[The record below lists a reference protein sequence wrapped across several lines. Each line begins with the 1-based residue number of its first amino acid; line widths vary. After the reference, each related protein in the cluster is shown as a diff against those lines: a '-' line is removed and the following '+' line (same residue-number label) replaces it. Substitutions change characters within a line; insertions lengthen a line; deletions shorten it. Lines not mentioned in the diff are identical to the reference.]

1 MRSGRT
7 RASRQPTSDRHT
19 LGVRILRP
27 SRSWGTGERGWAT
40 VTANEGFFD
49 SLEPPAVLKH
59 GILRRYPDV
68 FSSAAGGATGR
79 VVLLDGYAGRGRYN
93 DGAPG
98 SPILLLDTAARLSAF
113 RRVECVF
120 VELQPDNY
128 DVLKGVVE
136 EHGGETPRTS
146 LQGDLSR
153 HLPEIMR
160 SADGAA
166 LFAFLDPFGTAL
178 DYDEL
183 VSVIFGRPRY
193 PATEVLLH
201 FSVGAIRRTAGL
213 LRARASELS
222 DADHKTIARAD
233 RFLGGSWWHETALQ
247 MTDQP
252 KVATR
257 VAEMVAADYCQ
268 RVCAATDCL
277 AMSYPVRNQPDH
289 EPAYYLTLFTRH
301 PYGLWRFNDSL
312 SKAHVDWQE
321 AWRGKANAKSL
332 TKAET
337 ERERIRQAKAARGVM
352 SLFDDVP
359 DWQEPPLVADQVP
372 PYNEKVEAA
381 WWVEEIEKNL
391 RRMLERGQPF
401 RLCDRIGE
409 VYGSVLGMARESH
422 VGKALK
428 RLHIDGYSD
437 TDGVGT
443 KLDRLAVGP
452 GPRLTGIEHTRETN

>member
-1 MRSGRT
+1 
-7 RASRQPTSDRHT
+7 
-19 LGVRILRP
+19 
-27 SRSWGTGERGWAT
+27 

-68 FSSAAGGATGR
+68 FSSAAGGVTGR

-98 SPILLLDTAARLSAF
+98 SPILLLDTAARLGSF

-120 VELQPDNY
+120 VELQPENY
-128 DVLKGVVE
+128 EVLKQAVE
-136 EHGGETPRTS
+136 EHGGETRRVS
-146 LQGDLSR
+146 LLGDLSD

-160 SADGAA
+160 SANEAA

-183 VSVIFGRPRY
+183 VSVFFGRAKY

-213 LRARASELS
+213 LRARASELNE
-222 DADHKTIARAD
+222 ADRKTIARAD
-233 RFLGGSWWHETALQ
+233 RFLGGDWWHEVALQ

-257 VAEMVAADYCQ
+257 VAEKVAADYCG
-268 RVCAATDCL
+268 RICAATGCL
-277 AMSYPVRNQPDH
+277 AMSYPVRSQPDH

-301 PYGLWRFNDSL
+301 TYGLWRFNDSL
-312 SKAHVDWQE
+312 SKAHVEWQE
-321 AWRGKANAKSL
+321 AWRGKANARSL
-332 TKAET
+332 TKAEV
-337 ERERIRQAKAARGVM
+337 ERERAREAREAGGVM
-352 SLFDDVP
+352 SLFDDVLG
-359 DWQEPPLVADQVP
+359 WEEAPLVLDQVP
-372 PYNEKVEAA
+372 PYNENAEAA
-381 WWVEEIEKNL
+381 QWVDEIEGNL
-391 RRMLERGQPF
+391 RLLLQQGQSF
-401 RLCDRIGE
+401 RLSDRIGE
-409 VYGSVLGMARESH
+409 VYGSVLGLAREPH
-422 VGKALK
+422 VGRALK
-428 RLHIDGYSD
+428 RLHAAGFSD

-443 KLDRLAVGP
+443 KLARLVIGP
-452 GPRLTGIEHTRETN
+452 GPRLKEIEHTRETQ